1 MEKFV
6 PYEKLSK
13 KEQKKFNNSKRRDWN
28 GLDPSTR
35 VAVNDKKVYK
45 RKPKHPDLV
54 SSEW

>member
-13 KEQKKFNNSKRRDWN
+13 KEQKKLNNSKRRDWN